1 MHRITLLATGKLK
14 TRWIKEG
21 CDDYQFRLRREI
33 DLRVEEVLASRA
45 KEPEK
50 QRQEEGE
57 QMLHA
62 LERIKGDIVLL
73 DETGD
78 DMTSSQFSEFLGKSR
93 DRGNPLV
100 FLLGGAYGVTQDV
113 RSVAKKSIRLSAMTL
128 PHELCRLVFLEQL
141 YRATEILKGT
151 GYHH

>member
-1 MHRITLLATGKLK
+1 MHRITVLAVGRIK

-21 CDDYQFRLRREI
+21 CEEYQYRLKRDI
-33 DLRVEEVLASRA
+33 DLRVDEVLASRA

-62 LERIKGDIVLL
+62 LQRITGDIILL
-73 DETGD
+73 DETGSG
-78 DMTSSQFSEFLGKSR
+78 MTSLQFSGLLGKSR

-100 FLLGGAYGVTQDV
+100 FLLGGAYGVSQGV
-113 RSVAKKSIRLSAMTL
+113 RDAATSTLQLSNMTL

-141 YRATEILKGT
+141 YRATEIGKGS